1 MTADSGSPP
10 PERSS
15 DDPAITSPLRPFDGA
30 RPDAPAWFHA
40 ALADA
45 PDRSF
50 VEVEGARIETLTW
63 GERGKPGLLLLH
75 GNGAHADWYSFI
87 APFFSA
93 TWRVTAMSWS
103 GMGASDW
110 RDSYS
115 IDQFGREAL
124 AVAEATG
131 LFDGPEKPI
140 VVAHSFGGGVAIR
153 LASVSGDRLQG
164 TIVLDNVPRPPHLR
178 WKGPPDRADR
188 APPVYDSFTAA
199 LARFRLMP
207 PQGCSNLYL
216 VDHIARHSLKPEAR
230 PEGAEGWTW
239 RFDPRLWQKMDRAV
253 AMESELDLVAARCPM
268 AFIWGEQSMLVP
280 DEGIAFTRQF
290 ITPGTPMIAVPDAE
304 HHLMLDQPLATVAA
318 LRSVLSVWPPATS
331 ADQTQGMLTGS

>member
-1 MTADSGSPP
+1 MTADSDSGASP
-10 PERSS
+10 PERTS
-15 DDPAITSPLRPFDGA
+15 DDPAITSPLRPFHGA

-45 PDRSF
+45 PARSF
-50 VEVEGARIETLTW
+50 TEVEGARIETLTW
-63 GERGKPGLLLLH
+63 GEPGKPGLLFLH

-87 APFFSA
+87 APFFA
-93 TWRVTAMSWS
+93 RDYRVTAMSWS

-115 IDQFGREAL
+115 IDQFGREAI
-124 AVAEATG
+124 AAAEATG
-131 LFDGPEKPI
+131 LFAAPVKPI
-140 VVAHSFGGGVAIR
+140 VIAHSFGGGVAIR
-153 LASVSGDRLQG
+153 LAAVSGDRLTG

-188 APPVYDSFTAA
+188 APPVYDTFEAA

-207 PQGCSNLYL
+207 PQGCGNLYL
-216 VDHIARHSLKPEAR
+216 VDHIARGSLKPAPR
-230 PEGAEGWTW
+230 ADGGEGWTW
-239 RFDPRLWQKMDRAV
+239 RFDPRLWQKMDRRV
-253 AMESELDLVAARCPM
+253 AMESEQDLVAALCPM
-268 AFIWGEQSMLVP
+268 AFVWGEQSMLVP

-290 ITPGTPMIAVPDAE
+290 ITPGTPMLAVPDAE

-318 LRSVLSVWPPATS
+318 LRALLAAWPR
-331 ADQTQGMLTGS
+331 G